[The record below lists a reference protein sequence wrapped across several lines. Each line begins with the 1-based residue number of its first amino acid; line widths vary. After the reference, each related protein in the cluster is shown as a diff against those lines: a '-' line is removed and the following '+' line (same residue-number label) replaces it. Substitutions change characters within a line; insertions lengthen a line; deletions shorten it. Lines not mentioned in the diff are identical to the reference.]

1 MAISRLWRICLP
13 FLLAF
18 LVALPAQASQ
28 NTELQLENIAR
39 IGVARIRSGV
49 LPGVVIGGR
58 YDGILKILQERYT
71 AAGSL
76 DDRLEA
82 ASRQIV
88 EDELLQAGYN
98 VARSQNDEVFEEQLA
113 EEPETARFLIG
124 GRITQVTL
132 NSYSSWFGDSTHDR
146 RTIRWEVF
154 DRNTGK
160 IIYRGQT
167 PGEAVATGI
176 DNVSATY
183 EAIRTSFR
191 ELLAEPDFAE
201 TLQRATEAA
210 SMPGSPV
217 TNYEIR
223 ALASANQPLPVEQIA
238 RNSIPSIVWI
248 HTPIG
253 RGSGFFI
260 DNSGLVVTNRHV
272 VGDAFSVKVHLYDG
286 SIHTGRVIKRDA
298 SDVALIK
305 VEGEKTNVPGLPICY
320 THAVQVGED
329 VVAIGNPLALS
340 NTVTKGI
347 VSGIRDMGN
356 RNLIQTDVAVNPGN
370 SGGPLLNQNGV
381 VVGIVTEKMTSRG
394 VEGLG
399 FALPI
404 GESLQKLNVKVKT
417 PTNAPVD
424 RCGNP
429 LPSIYS
435 VNS

>member
-1 MAISRLWRICLP
+1 MAISRLWRFCLP
-13 FLLAF
+13 FLLA
-18 LVALPAQASQ
+18 LLIALPAQASE
-28 NTELQLENIAR
+28 NTELQPENIAK

-71 AAGSL
+71 AAGRL

-88 EDELLQAGYN
+88 EDELLQAGYDIT
-98 VARSQNDEVFEEQLA
+98 RSQSDEVFEEQLI
-113 EEPETARFLIG
+113 EEAETARFLIG
-124 GRITQVTL
+124 GRITQVSL

-154 DRNTGK
+154 DRNTGR
-160 IIYRGQT
+160 IIYREQT

-183 EAIRTSFR
+183 EAIRASFR
-191 ELLAEPDFAE
+191 ELLSEPDFAE
-201 TLQRATEAA
+201 ALQRATE
-210 SMPGSPV
+210 V
-217 TNYEIR
+217 TSNPTAPIANYEIH
-223 ALASANQPLPVEQIA
+223 ALASANQPLSAEQIA

-248 HTPIG
+248 HAPTG

-286 SIHTGRVIKRDA
+286 SIHTGRVVKRDA
-298 SDVALIK
+298 SDVALVK
-305 VEGEKTNVPGLPICY
+305 LEGEKTNVPGLPVCY

-329 VVAIGNPLALS
+329 VIAIGNPLALS

-347 VSGIRDMGN
+347 ISGIRSLGN

-370 SGGPLLNQNGV
+370 SGGPLLNQQGV

-404 GESLQKLNVKVKT
+404 GESLQRLNVSVKS
-417 PTNAPVD
+417 PTNAPTD

-429 LPSIYS
+429 LPSIYPI
-435 VNS
+435 NS